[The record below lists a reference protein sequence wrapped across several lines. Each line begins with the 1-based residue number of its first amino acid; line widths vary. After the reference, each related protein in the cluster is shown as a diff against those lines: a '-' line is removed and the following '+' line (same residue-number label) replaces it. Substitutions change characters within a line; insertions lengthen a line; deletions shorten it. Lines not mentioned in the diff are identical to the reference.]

1 MSLLK
6 AKKPLQQKAP
16 AAPGAGS
23 RATSNE
29 RPRWAPKMPPCIQAC
44 PNNNDIRGV
53 LVAIGQREKFGRTL
67 EEAYREAWRLLT
79 ETNPLPAVCGRV
91 CPHPCEEACNRTAL
105 EGAANI
111 NGVERFLGDKALAE
125 NWPLLKKTEEKRSE
139 RIAVI
144 GSGPAGL
151 SCAYQLARR
160 GYPVTIFEAFSKP
173 GGMLRYGI
181 PAYRLPREILDKEIQ
196 RILDLGVEL
205 RLNCAVGKDISYED
219 LRKEYAAIFVGI
231 GAHKGKLLGIE
242 GEDAPNVI
250 SGQEFL
256 NLVNSGQPPDVGEKV
271 LVVGGGDT
279 AIDAARVSKRLGA
292 AEVTIVY
299 RRTIAEMPAIKEE
312 VEEAQKEGIRLEFLA
327 APVSFLRNGDRAS
340 GMRCIRMELG
350 EPDESG
356 RRRPVPVKG
365 SEFDIE
371 ATMVIAAISQ
381 EPDFTGLE
389 HLRDRKSWIKIDPQ
403 GRTKLEN
410 TYAGGDAI
418 ELGIATMAIAQGRHA
433 ADTIHEQI
441 TGEKAERPVE
451 MPVIKSDRLKLS
463 YYEKADRNA
472 GRQLPV
478 EERFGRGLDVEV
490 NQTMTEEQVLK
501 ESARCMSC
509 GLCFLCGSCWMYC
522 QVSAIKKSPVKGEPY
537 SFELKYCDGCKKCAE
552 ECPCGYIEMHL

>member
-1 MSLLK
+1 
-6 AKKPLQQKAP
+6 
-16 AAPGAGS
+16 
-23 RATSNE
+23 
-29 RPRWAPKMPPCIQAC
+29 MPPCIHAC

-125 NWPLLKKTEEKRSE
+125 NWPLLKKTEEKRTE
-139 RIAVI
+139 KIAVI

-181 PAYRLPREILDKEIQ
+181 PAYRLPREILDREIQ

-256 NLVNSGQPPDVGEKV
+256 NLVNSGRPPDVGDKV

-389 HLRDRKSWIKIDPQ
+389 HLRDGKSWIKIDEK
-403 GRTKLEN
+403 GRTGIEK

-463 YYEKADRNA
+463 YYEKAERNT

-490 NQTMTEEQVLK
+490 NQTMTEEQVLA